1 MKLLDIASAVLAP
14 AFAVALLCC
23 APALAQDKAVLDK
36 AAQGKV
42 VVDKAV
48 VDKNKVEFARVQSE
62 CVQSADIT
70 FGPQGRWASCRVTRA
85 GFVATIGLQDFYYA
99 HYCLANKAGNTTTTT
114 TGTTTTNT
122 TGGCDR
128 QAQVVFRN
136 RAYRPEAFVDM
147 VRIDPP
153 GTGYDIPLL
162 IGSDTESA
170 LVTGVRFSDQSEAE
184 RSYFIRRQDRWEPI
198 EARAWLRHLPERLP
212 AGLSVRAQSAQS
224 ALPDP
229 TTMVVRMP
237 LFVAADRDCCATGG
251 SVEVQLSIEGGVF
264 QVLDLNL
271 LLAKGAK

>member
-23 APALAQDKAVLDK
+23 APALAQDKAAQDK

-42 VVDKAV
+42 AGAKAVVDKAV

-62 CVQSADIT
+62 CVQSVDIT

-99 HYCLANKAGNTTTTT
+99 HYCLANKAGNTTT
-114 TGTTTTNT
+114 NT
-122 TGGCDR
+122 AGGCDR

-198 EARAWLRHLPERLP
+198 EARAWLTHLPERLP